1 MCNWVKR
8 FLSASLAVVIICT
21 TALTNAYAGTPSQA
35 GDAWPSP
42 PSGHPGDGPNMTPG
56 GDHGGVR
63 ITVTNMS
70 QAGESGI
77 APIELGANYTAAVDQ
92 FNELGNILTTKVW
105 RPGNYGIK
113 SNQARKGKFS
123 FLAIPIFGDIS
134 FQVRAVKDKP
144 CFFKIL
150 DSSHFLG

>member
-1 MCNWVKR
+1 MNVTFKR
-8 FLSASLAVVIICT
+8 FLSASLAVVILCT
-21 TALTNAYAGTPSQA
+21 TALTNVYAGTPSEAA
-35 GDAWPSP
+35 GTAPP
-42 PSGHPGDGPNMTPG
+42 NPSGHPGDGPNMTPG